1 MEVSM
6 KEGLTFDD
14 VLLVPQH
21 SETVAKDV
29 VLKTMLTKNISLNIP
44 ILSSAMDT
52 VTDHRMAIAMAKE
65 GGMGIIHK
73 NMSIEQQAEEVKKVK
88 RYESGMIQEPLRL
101 YPDETLKHAKN
112 LMDEFHVSGLPVVDK
127 DNKLIGILT
136 KRDILFENDYKIKV
150 KERMTSKKLITAKKG
165 INLKKAR
172 EIFREERVEKLP
184 IVDEN
189 YCLVGLITIRD
200 ILNIEEHPNACK
212 DKIGR
217 LRVGAAVGVS
227 KDFLERSEALYK
239 AGVDVLT
246 VDTAHG
252 DSLNVLKAVKELK
265 KRFDL
270 DIIGG
275 NIATA
280 KAAESLLK
288 AGADSIKVG
297 IGPGSIC
304 TTRIIAGIGVP
315 QLTAIM
321 EVSQVAKKYG
331 IPFIADGGIVYSGDI
346 VKALAAGASSVMMGG
361 LLAGTEEAPG
371 ETLIMDGR
379 KFKVY
384 RGMGSVDAMM
394 AGSKD
399 RYFQEDAQKLVPE
412 GIVARVPYKGSVSEV
427 IFQLVGGIKS
437 GMGYCGA
444 KNIKELQK
452 NAEFIKITHSGVRE
466 SHPHNVIISK
476 ESPNYEMPK

>member
-1 MEVSM
+1 M

-14 VLLVPQH
+14 VLLIPQH
-21 SETVAKDV
+21 SEVVAKDV
-29 VLKTMLTKNISLNIP
+29 ELKTMLTKNISLNIP
-44 ILSSAMDT
+44 IVSSAMDT

-73 NMSIEQQAEEVKKVK
+73 NMTVEEQSEEVKKVK
-88 RYESGMIQEPLRL
+88 RYESGMIQSPLRL
-101 YPDETLKHAKN
+101 HPEETLKHAKQ

-127 DNKLIGILT
+127 DNKLVGIIT

-165 INLKKAR
+165 ITLKKAR

-189 YCLVGLITIRD
+189 YRLAGLITIKD

-212 DKIGR
+212 DKLGR
-217 LRVGAAVGVS
+217 LRVGAAVGVG
-227 KDFLERSEALYK
+227 KDFADRSAALFN
-239 AGVDVLT
+239 AGVDVLM

-252 DSLNVLKAVKELK
+252 DSRNVINAVRELK
-265 KRFDL
+265 KKFNI
-270 DIIGG
+270 DIVGG

-280 KAAESLLK
+280 KAAEALIK
-288 AGADSIKVG
+288 AGADGVKVG

-321 EVSQVAKKYG
+321 DVATVAKKNQV
-331 IPFIADGGIVYSGDI
+331 PFIADGGIVYSGDI
-346 VKALAAGASSVMMGG
+346 VKALAAGASSVMIGG
-361 LLAGTEEAPG
+361 LLAGTDEAPG

-384 RGMGSVDAMM
+384 RGMGSIDAMM

-399 RYFQEDAQKLVPE
+399 RYFQEDAEKLVPE
-412 GIVARVPYKGSVSEV
+412 GIVARVAYKGLASEV
-427 IFQLVGGIKS
+427 IFQLLGGVKS

-444 KNIKELQK
+444 RTINDLQRNK
-452 NAEFIKITHSGVRE
+452 EFIKITHSGVRE

-476 ESPNYEMPK
+476 ESPNYEVPK

>member
-1 MEVSM
+1 M

-265 KRFDL
+265 KRFNL

>member
-1 MEVSM
+1 M

-21 SETVAKDV
+21 SEVTAKDV
-29 VLKTMLTKNISLNIP
+29 ALKTLLTKNIALNIP
-44 ILSSAMDT
+44 IVSSAMDT
-52 VTDHRMAIAMAKE
+52 VTDHRMAVALSKE
-65 GGMGIIHK
+65 GGIGIIHK
-73 NMSIEQQAEEVKKVK
+73 NMSIGEQADQVKRVK
-88 RYESGMIQEPLRL
+88 RYESGLIQSPLRL
-101 YPDETLKHAKN
+101 HPDETLRHAKD
-112 LMDEFHVSGLPVVDK
+112 LMEKYHVSGLPVVDRE
-127 DNKLIGILT
+127 NKLVGILT
-136 KRDILFENDYKIKV
+136 KRDILFETEHKIKV

-165 INLKKAR
+165 ITLKKAR

-184 IVDEN
+184 IVDDN
-189 YCLVGLITIRD
+189 YRLVGLITIRD

-212 DKIGR
+212 DRFGR
-217 LRVGAAVGVS
+217 LRAGAAVGVG
-227 KDFLERSEALYK
+227 KDFLERSAALVEAG
-239 AGVDVLT
+239 ADVLI

-252 DSLNVLKAVKELK
+252 DSKNVISAVKELK
-265 KRFDL
+265 KRFGI
-270 DIIGG
+270 DIVGG

-280 KAAESLLK
+280 KAAEALIK
-288 AGADSIKVG
+288 AGADGVKVG

-315 QLTAIM
+315 QLSAIM
-321 EVSQVAKKYG
+321 DVASVAKKHQV
-331 IPFIADGGIVYSGDI
+331 PFIADGGIVYSGDV
-346 VKALAAGASSVMMGG
+346 VKALAAGASSVMIGG

-412 GIVARVPYKGSVSEV
+412 GIVARVPYKGSASEV
-427 IFQLVGGIKS
+427 IFQLLGGIKS

-444 KNIKELQK
+444 KTIRELQR

-476 ESPNYEMPK
+476 ESPNYEVPK

>member
-1 MEVSM
+1 M

>member
-1 MEVSM
+1 M

-21 SETVAKDV
+21 SEIIAKDV
-29 VLKTMLTKNISLNIP
+29 VLKTMLTKNISINIP
-44 ILSSAMDT
+44 IISSAMDT

-65 GGMGIIHK
+65 GGIGIIHK
-73 NMSIEQQAEEVKKVK
+73 NMTIEEQAEEVKKVK
-88 RYESGMIQEPLRL
+88 RYESGMIQKPLRL
-101 YPDETLKHAKN
+101 QPDETLKHARD
-112 LMDEFHVSGLPVVDK
+112 LMDEFHVSGLPVVNK
-127 DNKLIGILT
+127 KNKLVGIIT

-150 KERMTSKKLITAKKG
+150 KDRMTSKKLITAKKG

-172 EIFREERVEKLP
+172 EIFRAERVEKLP
-184 IVDEN
+184 IVDDN
-189 YCLVGLITIRD
+189 FHLVGLITIRD
-200 ILNIEEHPNACK
+200 ILNIEEHPHACK

-217 LRVGAAVGVS
+217 LRVGCAVGVG
-227 KDFLERSEALYK
+227 KNFLERATALYN
-239 AGVDVLT
+239 AGADVI
-246 VDTAHG
+246 VIDTAHG
-252 DSLNVLKAVKELK
+252 DSSNVINAIKDMK
-265 KRFDL
+265 KRFTI

-280 KAAESLLK
+280 KAAK
-288 AGADSIKVG
+288 ALINAGVDGVKVG

-304 TTRIIAGIGVP
+304 TTRVIAGIGVP

-321 EVSQVAKKYG
+321 EIAPVAKNLG
-331 IPFIADGGIVYSGDI
+331 VPLISDGGIVYSGDI
-346 VKALAAGASSVMMGG
+346 VKALAGGASSVMVGG

-412 GIVARVPYKGSVSEV
+412 GIVARVPFKGFVSEV
-427 IFQLVGGIKS
+427 IFQLIGGIKS
-437 GMGYCGA
+437 GMGYCGS
-444 KNIKELQK
+444 KNIRELQK
-452 NAEFIKITHSGVRE
+452 NAEFIKITYSGVRE